1 MSFCVCTK
9 DYIYM
14 TGCPC
19 PRKHAFVS
27 FIKHI
32 ILPARIDGQAPIGVR
47 AGALYHLVAVVRQ
60 THYID
65 PSNSI
70 GVRPRIA
77 SGRLVW
83 PPRLG
88 Q

>member
-1 MSFCVCTK
+1 MYPS
-9 DYIYM
+9 
-14 TGCPC
+14 
-19 PRKHAFVS
+19 
-27 FIKHI
+27 KHI
-32 ILPARIDGQAPIGVR
+32 CKFQIVEADIDGIIKLWTYPTVPARIHQ
-47 AGALYHLVAVVRQ
+47 LVSGLAHYIIWCQ

-83 PPRLG
+83 PSRLG